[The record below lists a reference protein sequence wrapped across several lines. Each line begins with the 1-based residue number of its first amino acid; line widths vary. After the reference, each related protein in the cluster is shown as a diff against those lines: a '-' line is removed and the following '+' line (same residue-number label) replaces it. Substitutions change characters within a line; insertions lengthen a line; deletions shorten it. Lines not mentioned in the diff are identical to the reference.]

1 MIGIGNP
8 SPKISYVT
16 LKRGLEMDTEEEE
29 MTLLLYRS
37 TKMKEVILIIILLF
51 KVG

>member
-37 TKMKEVILIIILLF
+37 NEGSDLDSSSYCLK
-51 KVG
+51 

>member
-8 SPKISYVT
+8 SYKISYVT

-37 TKMKEVILIIILLF
+37 NEGSDLDHDHHPTV
-51 KVG
+51 

>member
-37 TKMKEVILIIILLF
+37 TNEGSDLDHHPTVLK
-51 KVG
+51 